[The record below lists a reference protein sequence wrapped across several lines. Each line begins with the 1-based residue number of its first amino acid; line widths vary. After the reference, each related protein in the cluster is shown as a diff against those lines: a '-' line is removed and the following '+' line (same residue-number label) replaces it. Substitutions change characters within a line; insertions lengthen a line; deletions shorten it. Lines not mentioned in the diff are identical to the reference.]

1 MPPRDPKLSRYAA
14 SSYLK
19 TRYSDFPFQVP
30 PFFTQSNQA
39 LDHEAGF
46 KAHPL
51 KVFAV
56 STFYSWAAIWQ
67 KFTSVYSALNLVPH
81 CELYLRARKAKHLE
95 VRHYLQFKF
104 KGSKLSIN
112 LLDIVRKR
120 THISITPGLFLK
132 YFQNK
137 KSLKKNKSMKILMV
151 KFLRKLLLVL
161 KLKNVIV
168 LSRGVP
174 VYLELLLSTLFR
186 PLSHPFT
193 DPIAG
198 SIIDETQDE
207 KNNINVS
214 SIMFINIK
222 PFGSQK
228 AKKKGRVK
236 RKIRRKLVRLNS
248 VID

>member
-1 MPPRDPKLSRYAA
+1 
-14 SSYLK
+14 
-19 TRYSDFPFQVP
+19 
-30 PFFTQSNQA
+30 
-39 LDHEAGF
+39 
-46 KAHPL
+46 
-51 KVFAV
+51 
-56 STFYSWAAIWQ
+56 
-67 KFTSVYSALNLVPH
+67 
-81 CELYLRARKAKHLE
+81 
-95 VRHYLQFKF
+95 
-104 KGSKLSIN
+104 
-112 LLDIVRKR
+112 
-120 THISITPGLFLK
+120 
-132 YFQNK
+132 
-137 KSLKKNKSMKILMV
+137 MKILMV

-193 DPIAG
+193 DPIVG